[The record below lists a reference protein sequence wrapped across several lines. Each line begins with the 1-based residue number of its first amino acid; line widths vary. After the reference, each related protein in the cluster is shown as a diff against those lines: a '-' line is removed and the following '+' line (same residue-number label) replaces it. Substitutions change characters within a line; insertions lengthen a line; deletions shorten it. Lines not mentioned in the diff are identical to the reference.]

1 MKIRA
6 IEEIKEFLEARNS
19 WELIQIIAMLF
30 FLLGL
35 TAGYLIGEYQTTKSI
50 GGQLQKHIITEGD
63 GINPQD
69 YFSIDGTYLYYL
81 VKTNITIEDY
91 RNTISEVRTP

>member
-35 TAGYLIGEYQTTKSI
+35 TAGFLAGECQATTKIGE
-50 GGQLQKHIITEGD
+50 QLQNHVINEGD

-69 YFSIDGTYLYYL
+69 YFSIDDIYLYYL
-81 VKTNITIEDY
+81 IKTNITIEDY
-91 RNTISEVRTP
+91 RNVIS